1 MISMFLVGLIN
12 PYGIKN
18 ILYVTTSYGNFYI
31 NQSICE
37 MMAPRLDGI
46 YLRFGYI
53 THNIYGPFTYIL
65 IFFVISIYIIYKKG
79 KITLRYFLLLVGV
92 TVLSLLNIKNLSLFM
107 IGAILPL
114 ALYLKDFFK
123 IDQKENN
130 IKLPN
135 HIKSRFKI
143 IIILLTIYTL
153 IISYSVSTKSM
164 NVVEIKNG
172 VDFLIKN
179 SKNKKM
185 ILYTEPGI
193 GSYVEYRGLK
203 PYIDTRAEIFLKAN
217 NKKEDI
223 FKEYYLMEHQL
234 LDHQKFLN
242 KYQFTH
248 LIISKTDT
256 LYKTVSTSKDYQVI
270 YRDTNYSIFK
280 KK

>member
-1 MISMFLVGLIN
+1 
-12 PYGIKN
+12 
-18 ILYVTTSYGNFYI
+18 
-31 NQSICE
+31 
-37 MMAPRLDGI
+37 
-46 YLRFGYI
+46 
-53 THNIYGPFTYIL
+53 
-65 IFFVISIYIIYKKG
+65 
-79 KITLRYFLLLVGV
+79 
-92 TVLSLLNIKNLSLFM
+92 
-107 IGAILPL
+107 
-114 ALYLKDFFK
+114 
-123 IDQKENN
+123 
-130 IKLPN
+130 
-135 HIKSRFKI
+135 
-143 IIILLTIYTL
+143 
-153 IISYSVSTKSM
+153 M